1 MYAPIMVQCFRNALV
16 MVAATWMLAACHAA
30 SQQAA
35 APTPEAEQVISDAV
49 KQLYM
54 DVSTAPPRSAA
65 QRRLILR
72 MAAKASNGKELLLV
86 VRAGDGVLPEAGA
99 PEDLA
104 GQVRST
110 VTSKMIR
117 FATLDQ
123 LINYAAGYAPAAGD
137 TRLLVE
143 RMFELGKASSDPRVG
158 YRIRAAAFHL
168 RLKDLE
174 QQAQARADA
183 LATR

>member
-1 MYAPIMVQCFRNALV
+1 MYAPNMVQCFRNALV
-16 MVAATWMLAACHAA
+16 TVAATWTLAACHAA
-30 SQQAA
+30 SEPAA
-35 APTPEAEQVISDAV
+35 APTPESEQVISDAV

-65 QRRLILR
+65 QQRLILR
-72 MAAKASNGKELLLV
+72 MAEKASNAKELLLV
-86 VRAGDGVLPEAGA
+86 VRAAEGVFPEAGS
-99 PEDLA
+99 PENVA

-110 VTSKMIR
+110 VTNKMIR
-117 FATLDQ
+117 FATLEQ
-123 LINYAAGYAPAAGD
+123 LINYAAGYAPTADDA
-137 TRLLVE
+137 RRLVE
-143 RMFELGKASSDPRVG
+143 RMFELGKATSDPRVW

-168 RLKDLE
+168 RLKDLG